1 MDCNVVRIWKF
12 QCLLA
17 YTQENI
23 PIIIVLKITC
33 YIYIY
38 IYIYMCVCVRK
49 TIELNMFDLIGMD
62 CQCKQQQQKPK
73 QVVWPLMNLDSLDF
87 LKYSIK

>member
-1 MDCNVVRIWKF
+1 MDRNVVWIWKF

-17 YTQENI
+17 YTQEKVQM
-23 PIIIVLKITC
+23 IIDLKITNN
-33 YIYIY
+33 IYIY
-38 IYIYMCVCVRK
+38 IYK
-49 TIELNMFDLIGMD
+49 TIQLNMFDLNGMD

-73 QVVWPLMNLDSLDF
+73 QVAWPLMNSDSLDF

>member
-33 YIYIY
+33 NIYIY
-38 IYIYMCVCVRK
+38 VWK
-49 TIELNMFDLIGMD
+49 TIELNMFDLNGMD

>member
-33 YIYIY
+33 NIYIY
-38 IYIYMCVCVRK
+38 IYIYVCVWK
-49 TIELNMFDLIGMD
+49 TIELNMFDLNGMD

-73 QVVWPLMNLDSLDF
+73 QVAWPLMNLDSLDF